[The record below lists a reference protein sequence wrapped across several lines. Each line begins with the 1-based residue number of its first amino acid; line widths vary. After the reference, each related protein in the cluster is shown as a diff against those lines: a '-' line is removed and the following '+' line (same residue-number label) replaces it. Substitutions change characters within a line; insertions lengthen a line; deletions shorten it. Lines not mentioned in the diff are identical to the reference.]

1 VDSVATDSTLS
12 ERPNA
17 GGLTSTEVA
26 GRLRQFGYNES
37 LPDRAHPLL
46 ALLARFWGPVPWML
60 ELTVALELALG
71 RAGEATIM
79 GGLLVFNAAVGA
91 LQEGR
96 ARGALRLL
104 RQRLRVRA
112 RVLRDGTWLTLDAR
126 ELVPGDLIHVRVGDV
141 VPADLRL
148 ISGQVLLDQ
157 SAVTGESLP
166 VDAVAGAAAYAGTI
180 VRRGEASAQVTATGV
195 QTAFGKTA
203 KLVGQAESPGHLQS
217 FIFSIVKYLIAMDIA
232 LVVVVMAYAL
242 VARMPMREAL
252 PFALMLLIASVP
264 VALPATFTLAT
275 ALGAIE
281 LARQGVLVTRL
292 AAIEEAAAMDVL
304 CSDKTGTIT
313 ENRLTVAALHPGAGR
328 AEDELLRDAA
338 LASDA
343 STQDPIDLAILE
355 AVKSRGLRIDTT
367 AREFIPFDPATKRS
381 EARISTDSRT
391 IRRFVK
397 GAPSVVLGLCSS
409 GGEWAQLQTQIAN
422 LSADGARVLA
432 VAEGTEGALKFV
444 GLVALSDPPREDS
457 VRLVRDLRELGVRV
471 VMVTGDGQATASA
484 VAARV
489 GIGSR
494 VCPAGPIKQLGTEAE
509 KYDVF
514 AGVLPEDKYD
524 LVRSFQTQGHTTGM
538 TGDGVNDAPALKQA
552 EVGIAVSNATDVAK
566 SAASVVLT
574 NAGLQD
580 VVAAVQT
587 SRRIY
592 QRMLTYTLNKII
604 KTCEISLFLSL
615 GLVLTGTFVTTPTLI
630 VLLLFTN
637 DFVTMS
643 IATDRVTFSARPS
656 RWHVRGLVLAAV
668 AMAAMLLLLSF
679 AILFAARLWLHL
691 STSQLQTLVF
701 VMLVFSGQGTVYL
714 VRERRHFWRS
724 RPSAW
729 MVAGTAFDLV
739 LVWTLATNG
748 ILMAPISGEVISVV
762 FCLVVVYLA
771 LLDPVKVALLRST

>member
-1 VDSVATDSTLS
+1 MESLETSPAV
-12 ERPNA
+12 PNSPRVS
-17 GGLTSTEVA
+17 GLTSTEAA
-26 GRLRQFGYNES
+26 GRLRQYGYNES
-37 LPDRAHPLL
+37 VPRRQHLLL
-46 ALLARFWGPVPWML
+46 ALLSRFWGPVPWML
-60 ELTVALELALG
+60 ELTVSLELVLG
-71 RAGEATIM
+71 RAGEAAIM
-79 GGLLVFNAAVGA
+79 GGLLVFNATVGA

-96 ARGALRLL
+96 AKGALRLL

-112 RVLRDGTWLTLDAR
+112 RALRDGTWVTLDAR

-141 VPADLRL
+141 VPADLRV

-166 VDAVAGAAAYAGTI
+166 VDATAGAAAYAGTI
-180 VRRGEASAQVTATGV
+180 VRRGEASAKVTATGL

-203 KLVGQAESPGHLQS
+203 KLVSQAESPGDIQAL
-217 FIFSIVKYLIAMDIA
+217 IFSIVKYLIIVDVA
-232 LVVVVMAYAL
+232 LVMVVMVYAR
-242 VARMPMREAL
+242 VAHLSMREAI
-252 PFALMLLIASVP
+252 PFALILLIASVP

-313 ENRLTVAALHPGAGR
+313 ENRLTVATLYPVVGQ
-328 AEDELLRDAA
+328 AEDQLLCNAA

-355 AVKSRGLRIDTT
+355 AAESHRLRIDITR
-367 AREFIPFDPATKRS
+367 REFIPFDPATKRS
-381 EARISTDSRT
+381 EARISNESET
-391 IRRFVK
+391 IRLIVK
-397 GAPSVVLGLCSS
+397 GAPPVVLAMCGSDD
-409 GGEWAQLQTQIAN
+409 GGAQLQPVISK

-432 VAEGTEGALKFV
+432 VAEGTDGALKV
-444 GLVALSDPPREDS
+444 NGLIALSDPPRKDS
-457 VRLVRDLRELGVRV
+457 AQLVADLRELGVRV

-489 GIGSR
+489 GIGGR
-494 VCPAGPIKQLGTEAE
+494 VAPPGPIKLLGDETERF
-509 KYDVF
+509 DVF

-524 LVRSFQTQGHTTGM
+524 LVRSFQKQGHTTGM

-574 NAGLQD
+574 NPGLRD
-580 VVAAVQT
+580 VLAAVQT

-643 IATDRVTFSARPS
+643 IATDRVTFSDQPS
-656 RWHVRGLVLAAV
+656 RWHVRGLVLVAL
-668 AMAAMLLLLSF
+668 AMAGMLLLLSF
-679 AILFAARLWLHL
+679 AVLFAARLWLRL
-691 STSQLQTLVF
+691 STPQLQSLVF

-739 LVWTLATNG
+739 LVWIMATNG
-748 ILMAPISGEVISVV
+748 ILMTPISSGVVSVI
-762 FCLVVVYLA
+762 FCLVTLYLA
-771 LLDPVKVALLRST
+771 LLDPLKVALLRTT